1 MTLPYVWE
9 VGKVKGRNC
18 VIWSKMQEDDVPK
31 VIQMVVLAIAQ
42 QVTQD

>member
-18 VIWSKMQEDDVPK
+18 VIWSKMQEDDV
-31 VIQMVVLAIAQ
+31 QMVVLVIAQ
-42 QVTQD
+42 QATKD